1 MNLISVKDYVKL
13 RKEEMKKEIISLLRR
28 PKLVIIQMN
37 DDVASNSYVKGKL
50 KDAEELGIEAK
61 LMKLDE
67 SLSEEQLFDIIDEIN
82 NDKTVDGLIV
92 QLPLPKHIS
101 EIKVKERINPKKDV
115 DGFHPLSKFKAC
127 TPKGIISY
135 LTYLG
140 FDFVS
145 KNVVIIGRSNIVG
158 RPLAKLLLD
167 LSMNVTVLHSKTSIE
182 DRNFYLKHADL
193 VVTAVGK
200 PHLLTNDIPLK
211 KETILVD
218 VGISR
223 LDGHLVGD
231 IEPRDDVLLQTPVP
245 GGVGLLTR
253 LSLMENVLEAY
264 KDGISR

>member
-13 RKEEMKKEIISLLRR
+13 RKEEIKKEIASFVRK

-61 LMKLDE
+61 LIKLDE
-67 SLSEEQLFDIIDEIN
+67 SLNEEQLLKIIDEVN
-82 NDKTVDGLIV
+82 NDETVDGLIV

-101 EIKVKERINPKKDV
+101 ESKNKESINPKKDV

-127 TPKGIISY
+127 TPKGIVSY
-135 LTYLG
+135 LTYIG
-140 FDFVS
+140 FDFTG
-145 KNVVIIGRSNIVG
+145 KNAAIIGRSNIVG

-193 VVTAVGK
+193 VVLAVGK
-200 PHLLTNDIPLK
+200 PHLIKKDVPLK
-211 KETILVD
+211 KEAILVD

-231 IEPRDDVLLQTPVP
+231 IEPRDDILLQTPVP

-264 KDGISR
+264 QDGISR

>member
-1 MNLISVKDYVKL
+1 MNLIAIKDYVKI
-13 RKEEMKKEIISLLRR
+13 RKEEMKKEIFSLVRK

-61 LMKLDE
+61 LIKLDE
-67 SLSEEQLFDIIDEIN
+67 SSSEEQLLTLIDDVNE
-82 NDKTVDGLIV
+82 DETVDGLIV

-127 TPKGIISY
+127 TPKGIVSY
-135 LTYLG
+135 LTYIG
-140 FDFVS
+140 FDFTG
-145 KNVVIIGRSNIVG
+145 KNATIIGRSNIVG

-182 DRNFYLKHADL
+182 DRNFYLKRADL
-193 VVTAVGK
+193 AVVAVGK
-200 PHLLTNDIPLK
+200 PHLIKKDVPLK

-264 KDGISR
+264 QDGISR

>member
-13 RKEEMKKEIISLLRR
+13 RKEEIKKEIASFVRK

-61 LMKLDE
+61 LIKLDE
-67 SLSEEQLFDIIDEIN
+67 SLNEEQLLKIIDEVN
-82 NDKTVDGLIV
+82 NDETVDGLIV

-101 EIKVKERINPKKDV
+101 ESKIKESINPKKDV

-127 TPKGIISY
+127 TPKGIVSY
-135 LTYLG
+135 LTYIG
-140 FDFVS
+140 FDFTG
-145 KNVVIIGRSNIVG
+145 KNAAIIGRSNIVG

-193 VVTAVGK
+193 VVLAVGK
-200 PHLLTNDIPLK
+200 PHLIKKDVPLK
-211 KETILVD
+211 KEAILVD

-231 IEPRDDVLLQTPVP
+231 IEPRDDILLQTPVP

-264 KDGISR
+264 QDGISR